1 MAKYAPLSPPIQGM
15 PISGPDQ
22 REVKTLPGYQDE
34 WDLLQENLEASGMF
48 PFAPGLGDAASELGD
63 LILYSASGKGRDGI
77 DRVNDLD
84 RFVTLP
90 QTWAGQAAQEF
101 GGLLQMTPEQLVQL
115 RRSLG
120 SLLSGDA
127 EAKAAL
133 WEGVKQSAS
142 GYDKDPMSL
151 VEDVGPVNPAI
162 GVAAAGK
169 AMGKGRSLISGLGKQ
184 KPATEYIK
192 KINPKTPSAPMGLT
206 ETQIER
212 KAGQAPQL
220 VAWDVDNIDD
230 DQWNSFVHADD
241 PDAIKL
247 DVDEDFISEL
257 QTADAAQEFG
267 QYVDNLKEFGQDVA
281 KIKVPDEVKKALD
294 AEDALGF
301 STSNEAAKEILMHP
315 DWDGRWEIVSED
327 NKKIIKNWVDSL
339 KAEGKIPTKN
349 MPDAGEDPAMV
360 QKGGDIETPEFDTNL
375 LSGNP
380 SEDDIKLIKKAA
392 LSVTKKSDADLQ
404 KNIDTLHNKL
414 VYYKDNDEYHRN
426 VSLLNVH
433 IKERANRMSDGSW
446 SL

>member
-241 PDAIKL
+241 TDAIK
-247 DVDEDFISEL
+247 
-257 QTADAAQEFG
+257 
-267 QYVDNLKEFGQDVA
+267 
-281 KIKVPDEVKKALD
+281 
-294 AEDALGF
+294 
-301 STSNEAAKEILMHP
+301 
-315 DWDGRWEIVSED
+315 
-327 NKKIIKNWVDSL
+327 
-339 KAEGKIPTKN
+339 
-349 MPDAGEDPAMV
+349 
-360 QKGGDIETPEFDTNL
+360 
-375 LSGNP
+375 
-380 SEDDIKLIKKAA
+380 
-392 LSVTKKSDADLQ
+392 
-404 KNIDTLHNKL
+404 
-414 VYYKDNDEYHRN
+414 
-426 VSLLNVH
+426 
-433 IKERANRMSDGSW
+433 
-446 SL
+446 

>member
-63 LILYSASGKGRDGI
+63 LILYSVSGKGRDGI

-84 RFVTLP
+84 RFMTLP

-120 SLLSGDA
+120 SLLSGDP

-184 KPATEYIK
+184 KPATEYIE
-192 KINPKTPSAPMGLT
+192 KINPKTPSAPM
-206 ETQIER
+206 
-212 KAGQAPQL
+212 APEVSAQQL
-220 VAWDVDNIDD
+220 AAWDVDNIDA
-230 DQWNSFVHADD
+230 DQWNSFVHSDD

-247 DVDEDFISEL
+247 DVDEDFISEGPGDSVFDYETQKWIEGVPAL
-257 QTADAAQEFG
+257 DI
-267 QYVDNLKEFGQDVA
+267 
-281 KIKVPDEVKKALD
+281 KIKQIKEEL
-294 AEDALGF
+294 
-301 STSNEAAKEILMHP
+301 EILKGPKGDDYAMQ
-315 DWDGRWEIVSED
+315 VSGSD
-327 NKKIIKNWVDSL
+327 KNTAIRRANNELDYL
-339 KAEGKIPTKN
+339 EKRKAEYT
-349 MPDAGEDPAMV
+349 PDAGEDPAMV
-360 QKGGDIETPEFDTNL
+360 QKSGEGGGDVETPEFDE
-375 LSGNP
+375 SIVVGNP
-380 SEDDIKLIKKAA
+380 GAEDLKLIKTAWHSMSA
-392 LSVTKKSDADLQ
+392 KSDADIQ
-404 KNIDTLHNKL
+404 KNIEKLHKKIADSL
-414 VYYKDNDEYHRN
+414 VYKTNDDAYHLK

-433 IKERANRMSDGSW
+433 IREKAKRVDAGKW

>member
-162 GVAAAGK
+162 GIAAAGK

-247 DVDEDFISEL
+247 DVDEDFMAEGPGDSAFDYET
-257 QTADAAQEFG
+257 QTWIEGVPALDI
-267 QYVDNLKEFGQDVA
+267 
-281 KIKVPDEVKKALD
+281 KIKQIKEEL
-294 AEDALGF
+294 
-301 STSNEAAKEILMHP
+301 EILKGP
-315 DWDGRWEIVSED
+315 KGDDYAIQVSGSD
-327 NKKIIKNWVDSL
+327 KNTAIKRANNELDRL
-339 KAEGKIPTKN
+339 EKRKAEYT
-349 MPDAGEDPAMV
+349 PDAGEDPAMV
-360 QKGGDIETPEFDTNL
+360 QKSAEGGGDIETPEFDTNL
-375 LSGNP
+375 LAGNP

-404 KNIDTLHNKL
+404 KNIDTLHDKL
-414 VYYKDNDEYHRN
+414 VYYKDDDEYHRN

-433 IKERANRMSDGSW
+433 IRERANRMSDGSW

>member
-220 VAWDVDNIDD
+220 AAWDVDNIDA

-241 PDAIKL
+241 ADAIKL
-247 DVDEDFISEL
+247 DVDEDFMSEL
-257 QTADAAQEFG
+257 QAADAAQ
-267 QYVDNLKEFGQDVA
+267 EFGQDVA

-339 KAEGKIPTKN
+339 KAEGKLPTKS

-360 QKGGDIETPEFDTNL
+360 QKGGEGGGDIETPEFDTSL

-380 SEDDIKLIKKAA
+380 GEDDIKLIKKAA

-414 VYYKDNDEYHRN
+414 VYYKDDDEYHRN